1 MTTPPP
7 PPPAPGW
14 YPDASGGQGQR
25 HGDGT
30 NWTAVAPAEFTLGT
44 GGRDVFQLPATVL
57 FGLGMVDLIRGIMHT
72 FLLRWSG
79 VHIAGFDPVS
89 TPSDQFFLL
98 GAFGISNF
106 LTGFLYLLISRKA
119 RELSPYVL
127 AIIPATYLLGVIGIG
142 VAGVRAQA
150 DFPGK
155 YFMMVYFAV
164 CLVTVAVFL
173 MQRRADR
180 KAR

>member
-1 MTTPPP
+1 MPPISP
-7 PPPAPGW
+7 E
-14 YPDASGGQGQR
+14 
-25 HGDGT
+25 
-30 NWTAVAPAEFTLGT
+30 NWDELA
-44 GGRDVFQLPATVL
+44 L
-57 FGLGMVDLIRGIMHT
+57 FGRKLADAAGEAILPHFRIPAAVDNK
-72 FLLRWSG
+72 SQS
-79 VHIAGFDPVS
+79 GFDPVT

-127 AIIPATYLLGVIGIG
+127 AIIPATYLLGMIGIG
-142 VAGVRAQA
+142 VAGVQAQA

-164 CLVTVAVFL
+164 CVVTVAVFL
-173 MQRRADR
+173 VQRGAQR
-180 KAR
+180 KNL

>member
-1 MTTPPP
+1 
-7 PPPAPGW
+7 
-14 YPDASGGQGQR
+14 
-25 HGDGT
+25 
-30 NWTAVAPAEFTLGT
+30 
-44 GGRDVFQLPATVL
+44 
-57 FGLGMVDLIRGIMHT
+57 MHT
-72 FLLRWSG
+72 FLLRWAG
-79 VHIAGFDPVS
+79 VNIAGFDPVT

-127 AIIPATYLLGVIGIG
+127 AIIPATYLLGMIGIG
-142 VAGVRAQA
+142 VAGVQAQA

-173 MQRRADR
+173 VQRRADR

>member
-1 MTTPPP
+1 
-7 PPPAPGW
+7 
-14 YPDASGGQGQR
+14 
-25 HGDGT
+25 
-30 NWTAVAPAEFTLGT
+30 VVPAEHTLGA
-44 GGRDVFQLPATVL
+44 GGRDVFRLPATVL

-72 FLLRWSG
+72 FLLRWAG
-79 VHIAGFDPVS
+79 VNIAGFDPVT

-142 VAGVRAQA
+142 VAGVQAQA
-150 DFPGK
+150 AFPGR

-164 CLVTVAVFL
+164 CVATVAVFL
-173 MQRRADR
+173 AQRGAQR
-180 KAR
+180 KNP